1 MCAESFQ
8 TLSLLVFAAVDALI
22 NDWYSLDVRVLVP
35 CAHCVDNEIY
45 PPYYFP
51 FQVHTQHSTAQHAHA
66 RGVPPYS
73 RLNDPYRTVKAR
85 CSRAAVPTPPAC
97 GTRRRRSW
105 VHAGLVTLALTTTLT
120 DSHSS

>member
-1 MCAESFQ
+1 MRCLACAESFQ

-51 FQVHTQHSTAQHAHA
+51 FQVHTHTQHAHA
-66 RGVPPYS
+66 RGVTTYS
-73 RLNDPYRTVKAR
+73 RLNDPYRTAKAR
-85 CSRAAVPTPPAC
+85 CSRAAVPMPPAC
-97 GTRRRRSW
+97 GTRRHRSW
-105 VHAGLVTLALTTTLT
+105 VPAL
-120 DSHSS
+120 

>member
-1 MCAESFQ
+1 VCVESFQ

-51 FQVHTQHSTAQHAHA
+51 FQVHTHTHTHSTARA
-66 RGVPPYS
+66 RAWRYD
-73 RLNDPYRTVKAR
+73 LL
-85 CSRAAVPTPPAC
+85 TPQRSVQDCQSALFKSSSAYATCLRDAPAPVL
-97 GTRRRRSW
+97 GTR
-105 VHAGLVTLALTTTLT
+105 
-120 DSHSS
+120 